1 MTFVINCDK
10 VLNKGDLIMSEKMI
24 TINQAAI
31 ILNVHPNTI
40 RNYIDRGCLKPF
52 SLPSG
57 KKILLYEDDVKNLIQ
72 EKIQERLPN
81 E

>member
-1 MTFVINCDK
+1 MSSKGEIFMEQNENNINEQP
-10 VLNKGDLIMSEKMI
+10 LI

-40 RNYIDRGCLKPF
+40 RNYIEKGCLKAF

-57 KKILLYEDDVKNLIQ
+57 KKILLCEVDVRNLIQ
-72 EKIQERLPN
+72 EKVPVN
-81 E
+81 G

>member
-1 MTFVINCDK
+1 
-10 VLNKGDLIMSEKMI
+10 MSEKMI

-57 KKILLYEDDVKNLIQ
+57 KKILLYEDDVRNLIQ
-72 EKIQERLPN
+72 AKTQERIPN

>member
-1 MTFVINCDK
+1 METT
-10 VLNKGDLIMSEKMI
+10 EKDVNEQPLI

-40 RNYIDRGCLKPF
+40 RNYIDKGCLKAF

-57 KKILLYEDDVKNLIQ
+57 KKILLCETDVRKLIQ
-72 EKIQERLPN
+72 EKVPVN
-81 E
+81 G

>member
-1 MTFVINCDK
+1 MEQNENNVNEQP
-10 VLNKGDLIMSEKMI
+10 LI

-40 RNYIDRGCLKPF
+40 RNYIEKGCLKAF

-57 KKILLYEDDVKNLIQ
+57 KKILLCETDVRNLIQ
-72 EKIQERLPN
+72 EKVPVN
-81 E
+81 G

>member
-1 MTFVINCDK
+1 M
-10 VLNKGDLIMSEKMI
+10 LNKGDLIMSEKMI

-72 EKIQERLPN
+72 AKIPERLPD

>member
-1 MTFVINCDK
+1 MEQNENNVNEQP
-10 VLNKGDLIMSEKMI
+10 LI

-40 RNYIDRGCLKPF
+40 RNYIEKGCLKAF

-57 KKILLYEDDVKNLIQ
+57 KKILLCEVDVRNLIQ
-72 EKIQERLPN
+72 EKVPVN
-81 E
+81 G

>member
-1 MTFVINCDK
+1 MSS
-10 VLNKGDLIMSEKMI
+10 KGEIFMEQNENNVNEQPLI

-40 RNYIDRGCLKPF
+40 RNYIEKGCLKAF

-57 KKILLYEDDVKNLIQ
+57 KKILLCETDVRNLIQ
-72 EKIQERLPN
+72 EKVPVN
-81 E
+81 G

>member
-1 MTFVINCDK
+1 MSS
-10 VLNKGDLIMSEKMI
+10 KGEIFMEQNENNVNEQPLI

-40 RNYIDRGCLKPF
+40 RNYIEKGCLKAF

-57 KKILLYEDDVKNLIQ
+57 KKILLCEVDVRNLIQ
-72 EKIQERLPN
+72 EKVPVN
-81 E
+81 G